1 MVIRGQLDAS
11 YVHYIRAYKYIGQC
25 TVMNLDELKEKV
37 KPFCQK
43 YSVKRLD
50 VFGSVARR
58 QMNETS
64 DLDFIV
70 EFSDRDTQLARRY
83 FGLLHEFEDAFRC
96 PIDLITLNSV
106 KNPYFKTRILQE
118 RETLYAE

>member
-1 MVIRGQLDAS
+1 M
-11 YVHYIRAYKYIGQC
+11 
-25 TVMNLDELKEKV
+25 TLDELKQKV

-50 VFGSVARR
+50 VFGSVARG

-70 EFSDRDTQLARRY
+70 EFTDRDTQPAKRF
-83 FGLLHEFEDAFRC
+83 FGLLHEFEDTFHC

-106 KNPYFKTRILQE
+106 KNPYFKNRILQE
-118 RETLYAE
+118 RKTLYAE

>member
-1 MVIRGQLDAS
+1 
-11 YVHYIRAYKYIGQC
+11 
-25 TVMNLDELKEKV
+25 MNLDELKQKV

-50 VFGSVARR
+50 VFGSVVRG
-58 QMNETS
+58 QTDDSS

-70 EFSDRDTQLARRY
+70 EFADRDMQPAKRF
-83 FGLLHEFEDAFRC
+83 FGLLHEFEDTFHC

-106 KNPYFKTRILQE
+106 KNPYFKHRILQE
-118 RETLYAE
+118 RITLFAE